1 MKAGILLLV
10 LLFAAFPLWAG
21 QEEPQSFVGLTLE
34 QLIAR
39 LGVPQTVF
47 VSRGAELWQD
57 DVVFQYPLGNF
68 YIHRNRVWQVS
79 LRQVTVRDA
88 QGIRLGDTRSAV
100 LLALG
105 EDVNDLGRHV
115 VYRLPS
121 ALWPMALRVNFNEA
135 GVVTAIF
142 IYRSDY

>member
-1 MKAGILLLV
+1 MV
-10 LLFAAFPLWAG
+10 LLFAAFPLWAQ

-47 VSRGAELWQD
+47 VSRGQELWQD
-57 DVVFQYPLGNF
+57 DVVFQYQLGNF

-79 LRQVTVRDA
+79 LRETH
-88 QGIRLGDTRSAV
+88 GIRLGDTRAAV
-100 LLALG
+100 LLTLG
-105 EDVNDLGRHV
+105 EGARDLGHLV

-121 ALWPMALRVNFNEA
+121 ALWPMALRVNFNET

>member
-1 MKAGILLLV
+1 MLLV
-10 LLFAAFPLWAG
+10 LLFAAFPLWAQ

-79 LRQVTVRDA
+79 LRETQS
-88 QGIRLGDTRSAV
+88 IRLGDTRAAV

-105 EDVNDLGRHV
+105 EGARDLGRHV

-121 ALWPMALRVNFNEA
+121 ALWPMALRVNLNEA